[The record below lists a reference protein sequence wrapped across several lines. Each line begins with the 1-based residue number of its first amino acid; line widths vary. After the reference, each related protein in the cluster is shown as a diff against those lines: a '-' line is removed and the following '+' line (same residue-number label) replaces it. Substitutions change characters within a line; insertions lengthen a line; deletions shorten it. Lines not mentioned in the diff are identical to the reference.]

1 MSLHPFVEDGL
12 IRMGGGGSLQQ
23 VQATFDELYPFLVKK
38 CGVIDQLMHHIH
50 ELM

>member
-1 MSLHPFVEDGL
+1 MWRV
-12 IRMGGGGSLQQ
+12 GGGGGGGGAGGAGSLQQ
-23 VQATFDELYPFLVKK
+23 VQATFDELYPVLVKK